1 MIKFQNKNQYYLFEK
16 KFKKIS
22 NYNDLM
28 KYYILFKKK
37 FIKLNNEFKFSSAID
52 YNYINKK
59 LRNINFKT
67 KKIFF
72 LIPFGVK
79 DIFNTKNLRT
89 EFGSVLYKHFYPG
102 NNARLVDI
110 IIQKQGLIIS
120 KTTTAEFAVHY
131 FPEKKTLNPHNKRHI
146 TGTSSA
152 GSAVSVA
159 CGALPVA
166 LGTQT
171 AGSIIRPASY
181 CGTIGFKPS
190 FGALDRTGVLKTTD
204 TLDTVGLFASD
215 FYGLKKVFRNIIQI
229 SDEYP
234 FSKKYLVK
242 KKTKIKGLIC
252 SDIFRFYNFY
262 DEIVKKDFDNFR
274 SKYLDKSFIKNS
286 KKLDFINEIHKNHEL
301 IYLKS
306 LSYYFK
312 KIKNKKKQTSQIM
325 KEMIIKGNKIS
336 IEEYLKSL
344 EVQKK
349 LSSKFDKLMQNY
361 DFIITPS
368 TASPAPKIGTKE
380 KDDTSL
386 IWTFLGAPSISIPI
400 FYDTKRKLPFGLQ
413 LISKRYDDFSL
424 LKFAEQITNLIIK
437 NEKNNIS

>member
-1 MIKFQNKNQYYLFEK
+1 MGK
-16 KFKKIS
+16 
-22 NYNDLM
+22 M
-28 KYYILFKKK
+28 
-37 FIKLNNEFKFSSAID
+37 
-52 YNYINKK
+52 
-59 LRNINFKT
+59 
-67 KKIFF
+67 
-72 LIPFGVK
+72 
-79 DIFNTKNLRT
+79 
-89 EFGSVLYKHFYPG
+89 
-102 NNARLVDI
+102 
-110 IIQKQGLIIS
+110 
-120 KTTTAEFAVHY
+120 TTAEFAVHY
-131 FPEKKTLNPHNKRHI
+131 FPERKTLNPYNKKHI

-159 CGALPVA
+159 CEALPVA

-181 CGTIGFKPS
+181 CGIIGYKPS

-215 FYGLKKVFRNIIQI
+215 FYGLKKVFKNIIQF

-234 FSKKYLVK
+234 YSKKYLVK
-242 KKTKIKGLIC
+242 KKTKTKGLIC
-252 SDIFRFYNFY
+252 SDIFRSYKFY
-262 DEIVKKDFDNFR
+262 DKIVKKDFDDFCK
-274 SKYLDKSFIKNS
+274 KYLDKSFIKNS
-286 KKLDFINEIHKNHEL
+286 KKLDFINEVHKNHEL

-312 KIKNKKKQTSQIM
+312 KIKKKKKQTSPIM
-325 KEMIIKGNKIS
+325 QNMIAKGDKIS
-336 IEEYLKSL
+336 IKKYLESL

-349 LSSKFDKLMQNY
+349 LSSQFDKLMQNY

-368 TASPAPKIGTKE
+368 TASPAPKIGAGE

-386 IWTFLGAPSISIPI
+386 IWTFLGAASISIPI

-424 LKFAEQITNLIIK
+424 LKFAEQITNIIIK
-437 NEKNNIS
+437 NEKNNNSFHFLNQNLQERAKLAGHIFLLKSN